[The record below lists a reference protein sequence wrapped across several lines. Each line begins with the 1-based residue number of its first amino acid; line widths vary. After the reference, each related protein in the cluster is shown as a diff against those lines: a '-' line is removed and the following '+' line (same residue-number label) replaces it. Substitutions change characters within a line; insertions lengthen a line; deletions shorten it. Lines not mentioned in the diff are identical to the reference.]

1 MLADLRYGC
10 RSLLRSP
17 GFTAA
22 NVLTL
27 GVGTGA
33 TIAVL
38 ALLDAVLLRPLPLE
52 DPDRTVTLQ
61 RHFED
66 GVSRGF
72 VYPEFERIREAS
84 GELFEGVA
92 GSGVRGARVTTPA
105 GARMVSAGF
114 VTERFFDVVGARPV
128 LGRGFATSEHRLGAD
143 PVVVLT
149 DAFWRSRLGADPNV
163 LGTRVRTGDRDAT
176 VVGVLP
182 RGFRG
187 LDLTRPADLFLP
199 LRAAPLVLPPANY
212 LADTVVTIDGL
223 GFSPESWISITGKLR
238 PGVSAARAEAGL
250 TALAAPRSAVEAS
263 EAVTLVPT
271 ASAALPF
278 RSRAETERFV
288 GLLVAVVG
296 LILLVGC
303 ANLAGLMLARNEHRR
318 REAAIRVALGVS
330 RFRLLRLF
338 LTETFLLAGSGSLAG
353 LLVSVWLLQVVGRFV
368 LPGGV
373 SIRALDFEWSGSLVA
388 CGLVAAVATA
398 LLCGLMPALQVLR
411 IEALPVL
418 QGHPLGGRAGAGRM
432 RAVLLAGQVAMT
444 LVLVIGAALFVR
456 SLRAAVTADVG
467 VDADRIFYA
476 SVRFPF
482 ASYDEARIAE
492 FYGSVGTRLGGMPG
506 VERVTFGHLPLA
518 NFGGGTPEVTVD
530 GRTRRLPQLMWIL
543 MGGPE
548 YVRTV
553 GLTLRSG
560 RDFGPRDVEGSE
572 AVAIVNESLARHLW
586 PDRSPLGRRFTFNPL
601 TADVQV
607 VGVVRDGKYRGLR
620 EAGEF
625 AIYLPLAQHRGL
637 ADLSGAIIGRAAG
650 DASPLVP
657 LLAQQVRAFDP
668 DLPISEASTLADRIA
683 GLAMPQ
689 RMGASLLGALGG
701 LALVLA
707 ILGVYGSVAY
717 AVTRQTREVGI
728 RIALGANKA
737 AIVGTMLSRTLLH
750 VSVGVPAGV
759 GATFA
764 LTGLVEQFLFGVTP
778 RDPPTF
784 VTVTGTIVLAI
795 LLAGLVPALRAARI
809 APAVALAE
817 E

>member
-17 GFTAA
+17 GFTVA

-61 RHFED
+61 RHAED

-72 VYPEFERIREAS
+72 VYPELRRIREAS

-105 GARMVSAGF
+105 GARMVSASF
-114 VTERFFDVVGARPV
+114 VTERFFEVVGARPV
-128 LGRGFATSEHRLGAD
+128 LGRGFATSEHRLGAE

-163 LGTRVRTGDRDAT
+163 LGARVRAGDRDAT

-199 LRAAPLVLPPANY
+199 LRTAPLVLPPANY
-212 LADTVVTIDGL
+212 LADTVITIDGL
-223 GFSPESWISITGKLR
+223 GVSPQEWISITGKLR

-250 TALAAPRSAVEAS
+250 TVLAAPRSAAEES
-263 EAVTLVPT
+263 EAVMLVPT
-271 ASAALPF
+271 VSAALPF

-296 LILLVGC
+296 LVLLVGC

-318 REAAIRVALGVS
+318 GEAAIRVALGVS

-373 SIRALDFEWSGSLVA
+373 SIGALDFEWSGSLVA

-398 LLCGLMPALQVLR
+398 LLCGLMPALQILR

-418 QGHPLGGRAGAGRM
+418 QGHPMGGRAGAGRM

-456 SLRAAVTADVG
+456 SLRAAVTTDVG

-476 SVRFPF
+476 SVLFRI
-482 ASYDEARIAE
+482 ASYNEARIAD
-492 FYGSVGTRLGGMPG
+492 FYDSVGTRLDGMPG
-506 VERVTFGHLPLA
+506 VERVTFGDLPLA
-518 NFGGGTPEVTVD
+518 NLGGGTPEVTVD

-543 MGGPE
+543 MGGPD

-553 GLTLRSG
+553 GLALQSG
-560 RDFGPRDVEGSE
+560 RDFGPRDVEGSA
-572 AVAIVNESLARHLW
+572 AVAIVNESLARRLW
-586 PDRSPLGRRFTFNPL
+586 PDRSPLGRRFTFLPL
-601 TADVQV
+601 RGDVQV

-625 AIYLPLAQHRGL
+625 AVYLPLAQNREL
-637 ADLSGAIIGRAAG
+637 ASFNGTIIGRASRDAG
-650 DASPLVP
+650 SLVS
-657 LLAQQVRAFDP
+657 LLQREIRAFDP
-668 DLPISEASTLADRIA
+668 GVPILGASTLEHRVLA
-683 GLAMPQ
+683 LAMPQ
-689 RMGASLLGALGG
+689 QMGASLLGGLGG

-707 ILGVYGSVAY
+707 IMGVYGSVAY
-717 AVTRQTREVGI
+717 AVTRRTREVGI
-728 RIALGANKA
+728 RIALGASSA
-737 AIVGTMLSRTLLH
+737 AIVGTVLSRTLFH
-750 VSVGVPAGV
+750 AGV
-759 GATFA
+759 GMTVGVGAA
-764 LTGLVEQFLFGVTP
+764 LVLTGLVEQFLFGVAP
-778 RDPPTF
+778 RDPLTF

-795 LLAGLVPALRAARI
+795 LLAGLVPAVRAARI
-809 APAVALAE
+809 APAIALAE

>member
-52 DPDRTVTLQ
+52 DPDRIVTLQ

-66 GVSRGF
+66 GVDRGF

-84 GELFEGVA
+84 GELFEVVA
-92 GSGVRGARVTTPA
+92 GSGARGARVTTPA

-163 LGTRVRTGDRDAT
+163 LGARVRAGDRDAT

-212 LADTVVTIDGL
+212 LADTVITIDGL
-223 GFSPESWISITGKLR
+223 GISPQEWISITGKLR
-238 PGVSAARAEAGL
+238 PGVSAARAEAAL
-250 TALAAPRSAVEAS
+250 TALAAPRSAAEES
-263 EAVTLVPT
+263 EAVMLVPT
-271 ASAALPF
+271 AAAALPF
-278 RSRAETERFV
+278 RSRAETQRFV
-288 GLLVAVVG
+288 GLIVAVVG
-296 LILLVGC
+296 LVLLVGC

-318 REAAIRVALGVS
+318 GEAAIRVALGVS
-330 RFRLLRLF
+330 RSRLLRLF

-373 SIRALDFEWSGSLVA
+373 SIGALDFEWSGSLVA
-388 CGLVAAVATA
+388 CGLVATVATA
-398 LLCGLMPALQVLR
+398 LLCGLMPALQILR

-456 SLRAAVTADVG
+456 SLRAAVTTDVG
-467 VDADRIFYA
+467 VDVDRIFYA
-476 SVRFPF
+476 SVNFSTSRYEGARV
-482 ASYDEARIAE
+482 ASFYESLVARMGA
-492 FYGSVGTRLGGMPG
+492 VPG
-506 VERVTFGHLPLA
+506 VERVTFGGLPLA
-518 NFGGGTPEVTVD
+518 GNSLGVQQVD
-530 GRTRRLPQLMWIL
+530 VRGDTQHLPRMAHVFFC
-543 MGGPE
+543 GPE
-548 YVRTV
+548 YLPTV
-553 GLTLRSG
+553 GLALRSG
-560 RDFGPRDVEGSE
+560 RDIGERDVAG
-572 AVAIVNESLARHLW
+572 AQPVALVNESLARQLW
-586 PDRSPLGRRFTFNPL
+586 PGRSPLGERFTSMPL
-601 TADVQV
+601 QDVLV
-607 VGVVRDGKYRGLR
+607 VGVVSDGKYRGFR
-620 EAGEF
+620 EVGGF
-625 AIYLPLAQHRGL
+625 AIYLPWAQNRELASFNGT
-637 ADLSGAIIGRAAG
+637 IIGRASRDAG
-650 DASPLVP
+650 SLVS
-657 LLAQQVRAFDP
+657 LLQREIRAFDP
-668 DLPISEASTLADRIA
+668 GVPILGASTLEHRVLT
-683 GLAMPQ
+683 LAMPQ
-689 RMGASLLGALGG
+689 QMGASLLSGLGG

-707 ILGVYGSVAY
+707 IMGVYGSVAY
-717 AVTRQTREVGI
+717 AVTSRTREIGI
-728 RIALGANKA
+728 RIALGASSA
-737 AIVGTMLSRTLLH
+737 AIVGTVLSRTLLH
-750 VSVGVPAGV
+750 AGVGTAAGV

-764 LTGLVEQFLFGVTP
+764 LTGLVEQFLFGVAP
-778 RDPPTF
+778 RDPATF
-784 VTVTGTIVLAI
+784 VGVTGTIVLAI

-809 APAVALAE
+809 APAVALGE

>member
-66 GVSRGF
+66 GASRGF

-143 PVVVLT
+143 PVVVLS
-149 DAFWRSRLGADPNV
+149 DAFWRSRLGADPSV
-163 LGTRVRTGDRDAT
+163 LGARVRTGDRDAT

-182 RGFRG
+182 RGIRG

-212 LADTVVTIDGL
+212 LADTVIAIDGL

-238 PGVSAARAEAGL
+238 PGVSAARAEAAL
-250 TALAAPRSAVEAS
+250 TALAAPHSEAEES

-288 GLLVAVVG
+288 GLLVVVVG

-303 ANLAGLMLARNEHRR
+303 ANLAGLMLARNEQRR
-318 REAAIRVALGVS
+318 GEAAIRVALGAS
-330 RFRLLRLF
+330 RLRLLRFF
-338 LTETFLLAGSGSLAG
+338 LTETLLLAGSGAFAG
-353 LLVSVWLLQVVGRFV
+353 LLVSVLLLQVSSRFV

-373 SIRALDFEWSGSLVA
+373 PVGTLDFGWSGSLVA
-388 CGLVAAVATA
+388 FGLLAAVMTA
-398 LLCGLMPALQVLR
+398 LLCGLMPALQILR
-411 IEALPVL
+411 SEALPVL
-418 QGHPLGGRAGAGRM
+418 QRHPTSGRAGAGRM

-456 SLRAAVTADVG
+456 SLRAAVTADIG
-467 VDADRIFYA
+467 VDAERTVYV
-476 SVRFPF
+476 SVSFRSS
-482 ASYDEARIAE
+482 SYDQVRVAE
-492 FYGSVGTRLGGMPG
+492 FYDRVGSRVGAIPG
-506 VERVTFGHLPLA
+506 VERVTFGHLPLVA
-518 NFGGGTPEVTVD
+518 AALGTPEVTVG
-530 GRTRRLPQLMWIL
+530 GRPRRLPQLAWIF
-543 MGGPE
+543 MGGPA
-548 YVRTV
+548 YARTV
-553 GLTLRSG
+553 GLALRSG
-560 RDFGPRDVEGSE
+560 RDIGRRDVEGSE
-572 AVAIVNESLARHLW
+572 AVALVNESLARRLW
-586 PDRSPLGRRFTFNPL
+586 PGRSALGQRFTFLPL
-601 TADVQV
+601 QGDVQV
-607 VGVVRDGKYRGLR
+607 VGVVRDGKYRRLR
-620 EAGEF
+620 EAAGF
-625 AIYLPLAQHRGL
+625 AVYLPLAQHRGS
-637 ADLSGAIIGRAAG
+637 AVGSGAIIARATRSLRRRKTDATIVGEPPTEGLDVDHIPPLRAG
-650 DASPLVP
+650 PVAAV
-657 LLAQQVRAFDP
+657 AARRAGVAARGP
-668 DLPISEASTLADRIA
+668 
-683 GLAMPQ
+683 
-689 RMGASLLGALGG
+689 LGAPSQRSGG
-701 LALVLA
+701 RSGPDGVLRP
-707 ILGVYGSVAY
+707 V
-717 AVTRQTREVGI
+717 
-728 RIALGANKA
+728 
-737 AIVGTMLSRTLLH
+737 
-750 VSVGVPAGV
+750 
-759 GATFA
+759 
-764 LTGLVEQFLFGVTP
+764 
-778 RDPPTF
+778 
-784 VTVTGTIVLAI
+784 
-795 LLAGLVPALRAARI
+795 
-809 APAVALAE
+809 
-817 E
+817 

>member
-105 GARMVSAGF
+105 GARVVSAGF
-114 VTERFFDVVGARPV
+114 VTEGFFEVVGARPV
-128 LGRGFATSEHRLGAD
+128 LGRGFASSEHRVGAD

-149 DAFWRSRLGADPNV
+149 DAFWRSRLGADPSV
-163 LGTRVRTGDRDAT
+163 LGARVRTGDRDAT

-212 LADTVVTIDGL
+212 LADSVIMIDGL

-250 TALAAPRSAVEAS
+250 TALAAPRSAAEES
-263 EAVTLVPT
+263 EAVALVTT

-296 LILLVGC
+296 LVLLVGC

-318 REAAIRVALGVS
+318 GEAAIRVALGVS

-373 SIRALDFEWSGSLVA
+373 SIGALDFEWSGSLVA

-398 LLCGLMPALQVLR
+398 LLCGLMPALQILR

-418 QGHPLGGRAGAGRM
+418 QGHPMGGRAGAGRG

-456 SLRAAVTADVG
+456 SLRAAVTTDVG
-467 VDADRIFYA
+467 VDVDRIFYA
-476 SVRFPF
+476 SVNFSTSRYEGARV
-482 ASYDEARIAE
+482 ASFYESLVARMGA
-492 FYGSVGTRLGGMPG
+492 VPG
-506 VERVTFGHLPLA
+506 VERVTFGGLPLVRNSLGVRQVDVRGDTQHLPRMA
-518 NFGGGTPEVTVD
+518 HVFFC
-530 GRTRRLPQLMWIL
+530 
-543 MGGPE
+543 GPE
-548 YVRTV
+548 YLPTV
-553 GLTLRSG
+553 GLALRSG
-560 RDFGPRDVEGSE
+560 RDIGERDVAG
-572 AVAIVNESLARHLW
+572 AQPVALVNESLARQLW
-586 PDRSPLGRRFTFNPL
+586 PGRSPLGERFTSMPL
-601 TADVQV
+601 QDVQV
-607 VGVVRDGKYRGLR
+607 VGVVSDGKYRGFR
-620 EAGEF
+620 EVGGF
-625 AIYLPLAQHRGL
+625 AIYLPWAQNRELASFNGT
-637 ADLSGAIIGRAAG
+637 IIGRASRDAG
-650 DASPLVP
+650 SLVS
-657 LLAQQVRAFDP
+657 LLQRETRAFDP
-668 DLPISEASTLADRIA
+668 GVPILGASTLEHRVLT
-683 GLAMPQ
+683 LAMPQ
-689 RMGASLLGALGG
+689 QMGASLLSGLGG

-707 ILGVYGSVAY
+707 IMGVYGSVAY
-717 AVTRQTREVGI
+717 AVTRRTREVGI
-728 RIALGANKA
+728 RIALGASSA
-737 AIVGTMLSRTLLH
+737 AIVGTVLSRTLLH
-750 VSVGVPAGV
+750 AGVGTAAGV

-764 LTGLVEQFLFGVTP
+764 LTGLVEQFLFGVAP
-778 RDPPTF
+778 RDPATF
-784 VTVTGTIVLAI
+784 VAVTGTIVLAI

-809 APAVALAE
+809 APAVALGE